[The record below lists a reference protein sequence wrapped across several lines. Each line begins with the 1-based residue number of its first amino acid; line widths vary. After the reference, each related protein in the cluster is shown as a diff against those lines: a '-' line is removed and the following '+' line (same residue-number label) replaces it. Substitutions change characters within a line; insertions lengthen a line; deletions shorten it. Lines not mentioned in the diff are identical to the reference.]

1 MNSLG
6 TARGSIELDFG
17 GMRNSV
23 KSAIA
28 ELNKIEAT
36 AKKNDAE
43 LKLLQS
49 TSEKT
54 GSALEKA
61 GQKVKLLANKLDAA
75 KQKASVYER
84 EMQTLTSRLEDNKKA
99 QEEVSG
105 KLADTKN
112 KYAEAEQNVRK
123 MSTALADSKSA
134 LATVREQYGKNSEEV
149 KVAKQAVAEHTE
161 ALKAAKETQKDYAQQ
176 VSALQSDQN
185 RLQREFADGTDAL
198 EKWDT
203 ALISA
208 QADVT
213 NLQAELNNAD
223 GEVQAI
229 AQAMAEEEEAARL
242 AAEEMERM
250 ANATKSAGEVLSD
263 AGDKIQNIGS
273 KLDSIGDTMSKTVTA
288 PLVAAGTAATKYA
301 DEYEG
306 SAAKLQTLV
315 EDGTISMEDMQARV
329 RKVSDET
336 GISANDANDA
346 MYQYVSATQD
356 VDGATD
362 GFVISAKSAVGGF
375 TDVTTAIDGLTTIMN
390 AYHLKGTD
398 NMSDIADKMLMTQN
412 KGKTTFGELSQYLG
426 QVVSTAYSANMSLDE
441 LLGSTATLTA
451 NGIQTS
457 AAITGIKAA
466 LSNIISPTD
475 DAKAAAEALG
485 IQWDAAALQEK
496 GWVGLLEDVRNS
508 MKESAPEYLELTEQ
522 AQEYSKQLEKLT
534 QTQEANTSTIDN
546 LTTEND
552 RLKKQMKSVKET
564 SGSSSDEYKALSE
577 QYDANVDKIKALKKE
592 NKELASSQKDLEK
605 KSAGVT
611 SQMDILANAADSPI
625 SVYAKLLGSVE
636 GLNTVLTLT
645 SDEGF
650 ATLKEYT
657 GAIHNAKGAVDK
669 AYDKMTGTNS
679 AKVRKSLNR
688 IKNTAIEAGEKILPV
703 ISDVLEKLAD
713 GVTKFS
719 ELDDSTQETI
729 LKFAAFT
736 AAVGPALKVTGKF
749 TSGLGGIVSKAG
761 SVVSTLSGVTTA
773 TGEVA
778 EVAEGAVTAFGA
790 GSTGLTGVLG
800 TLASPVGVA
809 VGAATAVAA
818 IGVAVE
824 VAHQKAVKNNLAEH
838 FGTVKLTADEA
849 RDAAERLTA
858 SDWTAR
864 LDLYTDAKE
873 ELDSV
878 KEQLDTT
885 VADINK
891 TQWKI
896 KMGIELT
903 DEEKEQYKGDLENAC
918 KEYQSYLDN
927 NQLTATLAV
936 NSLFGKDNK
945 AATDATNLVNS
956 AYGSLTAEMA
966 DLTKQLTDLVNKDF
980 EDGILDDKTVQK
992 SIQKILKR
1000 MAEIKQEV
1008 ADAEATVRQEEII
1021 SNFDSDNLDAS
1032 SYKKFTKELND
1043 VNKKHVEDA
1052 NEAKITY
1059 MQSAEVDY
1067 REKMRK
1073 ASEETNR
1080 TVRAELEKEA
1090 KETRD
1095 KAMQDAK
1102 LAYSDN
1108 VAESTIN
1115 TLNDSLKPLQEAY
1128 PDIAG
1133 KNGKKFTKELVDG
1146 FNKNIGMLNSGE
1158 LDFEGFLNSM
1168 DITSMSG
1175 YSKLTE
1181 TDKDAI
1187 KEMLKQLEPTKEQLE
1202 NLRDEYI
1209 KAGKTV
1215 PESVTEG
1222 LNQIDLLEAM
1232 VGSTDSYY
1240 SLLADQ
1246 VANSPE
1252 LQNAI
1257 TAAYS
1262 AGDSVQQELV
1272 NALQEKY
1279 PEIYEATIGIFDTMV
1294 SGEQLTGEQ
1303 VKSSFSALGISAT
1316 DAVIKAVTDATP
1328 NVQQTIFSML
1338 KQMESGTKLEIP
1350 QLMELFSALGIDL
1363 PETLITAISEREP
1376 DMQQEAINLIMQA
1389 SVATGKKRDEL
1400 LQQLADL
1407 GYDVDKSYADG
1418 ISNNTKQAEN
1428 AGKRLGDATAKGV
1441 QSTAKGSAES
1451 WYTTFWETLKKAGGG
1466 ALKIA
1471 GGMVGLSVLNTIA
1484 PFANG
1489 GIVTE
1494 PTLSIMGEN
1503 SDPEAIIP
1511 LSVSKRDRA
1520 RALYDYVGSE
1530 IGANY
1535 SVQNNSNGLDT
1546 ATLAKAIAAE
1556 LATTLKN
1563 APINN
1568 NVTVQMES
1576 GDVLLDR
1583 ERVGRAVAPTVS
1595 RVLATR

>member
-123 MSTALADSKSA
+123 MSTALADSKA
-134 LATVREQYGKNSEEV
+134 NLTAVREQYGKNSEEV

-176 VSALQSDQN
+176 VSALQNDQN

-223 GEVQAI
+223 GEVQSI

-315 EDGTISMEDMQARV
+315 EDGTISMEDMQANV

-356 VDGATD
+356 VEGATD

-451 NGIQTS
+451 NGMQTS
-457 AAITGIKAA
+457 AALTGIKAA

-496 GWVGLLEDVRNS
+496 GWIGLLEDVRNS

-522 AQEYSKQLEKLT
+522 AQEYSKELEKLT
-534 QTQEANTSTIDN
+534 QTQEANTNSIDD

-564 SGSSSDEYKALSE
+564 SGSSSAEYKALSE
-577 QYDANVDKIKALKKE
+577 QYDANADKIKALKKE

-657 GAIHNAKGAVDK
+657 GAIGNAEGAVDK
-669 AYDKMTGTNS
+669 AYAKMTGTNS

-688 IKNTAIEAGEKILPV
+688 IKNTAIDAGEKILPV
-703 ISDVLEKLAD
+703 IAEILEKLAD

-736 AAVGPALKVTGKF
+736 AAVGPALKITGKF
-749 TSGLGGIVSKAG
+749 TSGLGSIVSKAG
-761 SVVSTLSGVTTA
+761 SVVSTLTGVTTA

-824 VAHQKAVKNNLAEH
+824 VAHQKAVKNNLSEH
-838 FGTVKLTADEA
+838 FGTVKLSAEEA
-849 RDAAERLTA
+849 RDAAEELCST
-858 SDWTAR
+858 DWSAN
-864 LDLYTDAKE
+864 LSVYTDAKE

-878 KEQLDTT
+878 SNQLSET
-885 VADINK
+885 VANINK

-896 KMGIELT
+896 KCGITLS
-903 DEEKEQYKGDLENAC
+903 DEDKEQYKTDLDNYIKQE
-918 KEYQSYLDN
+918 QDWLDN
-927 NQLTATLAV
+927 NKLACTMAINTLYGDDSEAGKNITAFTDGV
-936 NSLFGKDNK
+936 FTGVETEMKSLGDKLSDVVNK
-945 AATDATNLVNS
+945 A
-956 AYGSLTAEMA
+956 
-966 DLTKQLTDLVNKDF
+966 F
-980 EDGILDDKTVQK
+980 EDGTLD
-992 SIQKILKR
+992 
-1000 MAEIKQEV
+1000 E
-1008 ADAEATVRQEEII
+1008 EATQETIKDLQTKMAKLQAKVTKAQSEVKYADLATDF
-1021 SNFDSDNLDAS
+1021 SMSTLPTEE
-1032 SYKKFTKELND
+1032 SYEKLTSAMNDKIKEMSEQL
-1043 VNKKHVEDA
+1043 
-1052 NEAKITY
+1052 NEAKLQLNVPVQIQFDEDGDEEAY
-1059 MQSAEVDY
+1059 KDALMQNELQYQKDVSDSIN
-1067 REKMRK
+1067 K
-1073 ASEETNR
+1073 A
-1080 TVRAELEKEA
+1080 LEWE
-1090 KETRD
+1090 
-1095 KAMQDAK
+1095 M
-1102 LAYSDN
+1102 
-1108 VAESTIN
+1108 ST
-1115 TLNDSLKPLQEAY
+1115 LQEAY
-1128 PDIAG
+1128 PDLSA
-1133 KNGKKFTKELVDG
+1133 KNGKKFISELEKG
-1146 FNKNIGMLNSGE
+1146 FTDNIATLEPGTFDMQSVLDTLDITAGKGYDELTNTDKAAIKQLLKNI
-1158 LDFEGFLNSM
+1158 
-1168 DITSMSG
+1168 
-1175 YSKLTE
+1175 
-1181 TDKDAI
+1181 
-1187 KEMLKQLEPTKEQLE
+1187 EPQKEQLE
-1202 NLRDEYI
+1202 QIANTYRE
-1209 KAGKTV
+1209 AGKEV
-1215 PESVTEG
+1215 PESISEG
-1222 LNQIDLLEAM
+1222 LHQIDLLEAM
-1232 VGSTDSYY
+1232 AGDIDSYY
-1240 SLLADQ
+1240 VLLADQ
-1246 VANSPE
+1246 AANSPE
-1252 LQNAI
+1252 LQTAI
-1257 TAAYS
+1257 SNIYASGGYVPETLA
-1262 AGDSVQQELV
+1262 
-1272 NALQEKY
+1272 NALKEKY
-1279 PEIYEATIGIFDTMV
+1279 PEIYEATIGIFDTMTN
-1294 SGEQLTGEQ
+1294 GEQQNSEAVKANFTALGLSASDSLINTLAQKEPEVQQSVFSTLSAIEKGLGSNRESLMNLFANLGWDLPQ
-1303 VKSSFSALGISAT
+1303 SFIDNLASQSGDIQKTVIDNLMYASTLPEKERQQVLDRVGLNAEDIKTTFCDTVKSGTREAKDAGRTLG
-1316 DAVIKAVTDATP
+1316 
-1328 NVQQTIFSML
+1328 
-1338 KQMESGTKLEIP
+1338 E
-1350 QLMELFSALGIDL
+1350 
-1363 PETLITAISEREP
+1363 
-1376 DMQQEAINLIMQA
+1376 
-1389 SVATGKKRDEL
+1389 
-1400 LQQLADL
+1400 
-1407 GYDVDKSYADG
+1407 
-1418 ISNNTKQAEN
+1418 
-1428 AGKRLGDATAKGV
+1428 ATANGV
-1441 QSTAKGSAES
+1441 QSTAKSSAEN
-1451 WYTTFWETLKKAGGG
+1451 WYTTFWETLKKVGGG

-1471 GGMVGLSVLNTIA
+1471 GGMVGTSILHTVM
-1484 PFANG
+1484 PFADG

-1494 PTLSIMGEN
+1494 PTFAVMGEN

-1511 LSVSKRDRA
+1511 LSVNKRDRA

-1530 IGANY
+1530 IGADY
-1535 SVQNNSNGLDT
+1535 SVQSNSNGLDT
-1546 ATLAKAIAAE
+1546 EQLATAIATK
-1556 LATTLKN
+1556 LATTLREN
-1563 APINN
+1563 PIRPTVN
-1568 NVTVQMES
+1568 VQMES

>member
-123 MSTALADSKSA
+123 MSTALADSK
-134 LATVREQYGKNSEEV
+134 ATLTAVREQYGKNSEEV

-161 ALKAAKETQKDYAQQ
+161 ALKAARETQKDYAQQ

-223 GEVQAI
+223 GEVQSI

-263 AGDKIQNIGS
+263 AGDKIQNLGS
-273 KLDSIGDTMSKTVTA
+273 KLDGIGNTMSKTVTA
-288 PLVAAGTAATKYA
+288 PLVAAGSAATKYA

-315 EDGTISMEDMQARV
+315 EDGTISMKDMQDRV

-336 GISANDANDA
+336 GISANDTNEA

-356 VDGATD
+356 VEGATD
-362 GFVISAKSAVGGF
+362 GFVISAKASVGGF
-375 TDVTTAIDGLTTIMN
+375 TDVTTAIDGLTTVMN
-390 AYHLKGTD
+390 SYHLKGSD

-441 LLGSTATLTA
+441 LLGSVATLTA

-457 AAITGIKAA
+457 SAITGIKAA

-485 IQWDAAALQEK
+485 IQWDAATLQEK
-496 GWVGLLEDVRNS
+496 GWTGLLEDVRNS
-508 MKESAPEYLELTEQ
+508 MKEAAPEYLELADQ
-522 AQEYSKQLEKLT
+522 AKAYNEQLEKLT
-534 QTQEANTSTIDN
+534 QTQEANTSTIDS

-552 RLKKQMKSVKET
+552 SLKKQMKSVKET

-592 NKELASSQKDLEK
+592 NKELASSQKDLEQ
-605 KSAGVT
+605 KSSGVT
-611 SQMDILANAADSPI
+611 SQMDVLANAADSPI

-650 ATLKEYT
+650 AMLKEYT
-657 GAIHNAKGAVDK
+657 GAIQNSEGAVDK

-688 IKNTAIEAGEKILPV
+688 IKNTAIDAGEKILPV

-736 AAVGPALKVTGKF
+736 AAVGPALKITGKF
-749 TSGLGGIVSKAG
+749 TSGLGSIVSKTG
-761 SVVSTLSGVTTA
+761 SVVNAITGVTTA

-778 EVAEGAVTAFGA
+778 GVAEGAVTAFGA

-849 RDAAERLTA
+849 RDAAEELCSTNWSA
-858 SDWTAR
+858 NLS
-864 LDLYTDAKE
+864 LYTNAKE

-878 KEQLDTT
+878 SDQLSET
-885 VADINK
+885 VANINK

-896 KMGIELT
+896 KCGITLS
-903 DEEKEQYKGDLENAC
+903 DEDKEQYKTDLDNYIKQE
-918 KEYQSYLDN
+918 QDWLDN
-927 NQLTATLAV
+927 NKLACTMAINTLYGDDSKAGKNITAFTDGV
-936 NSLFGKDNK
+936 FTGVETEMKSLGDKLSDVVNK
-945 AATDATNLVNS
+945 A
-956 AYGSLTAEMA
+956 
-966 DLTKQLTDLVNKDF
+966 F
-980 EDGILDDKTVQK
+980 EDGTLD
-992 SIQKILKR
+992 
-1000 MAEIKQEV
+1000 E
-1008 ADAEATVRQEEII
+1008 EATQETIKDLQTKMAKLQAKVTKAQSEVKYADLATDF
-1021 SNFDSDNLDAS
+1021 SMSTLPTEE
-1032 SYKKFTKELND
+1032 SYEKLTSAMNDKIKEMSEQL
-1043 VNKKHVEDA
+1043 
-1052 NEAKITY
+1052 NEAKLQLNVPVQIQFDEDGDEEAY
-1059 MQSAEVDY
+1059 KDALMQNELQYQKDVSDSIN
-1067 REKMRK
+1067 K
-1073 ASEETNR
+1073 ALDWEMT
-1080 TVRAELEKEA
+1080 T
-1090 KETRD
+1090 
-1095 KAMQDAK
+1095 
-1102 LAYSDN
+1102 
-1108 VAESTIN
+1108 
-1115 TLNDSLKPLQEAY
+1115 LQEAY
-1128 PDIAG
+1128 PDLSA
-1133 KNGKKFTKELVDG
+1133 KNGKKFISELEKG
-1146 FNKNIGMLNSGE
+1146 FTDNIATLEPGAFDMQSVLDTLDITAGKGYDELTNTDKAAIKQLLKNI
-1158 LDFEGFLNSM
+1158 
-1168 DITSMSG
+1168 
-1175 YSKLTE
+1175 
-1181 TDKDAI
+1181 
-1187 KEMLKQLEPTKEQLE
+1187 EPQKEQLE
-1202 NLRDEYI
+1202 QIANTYRE
-1209 KAGKTV
+1209 AGKEV
-1215 PESVTEG
+1215 PESISEG
-1222 LNQIDLLEAM
+1222 LHQIDLLEAM
-1232 VGSTDSYY
+1232 TGDIDSYY
-1240 SLLADQ
+1240 VLLADQ
-1246 VANSPE
+1246 AANSPE
-1252 LQNAI
+1252 LQTAI
-1257 TAAYS
+1257 SNIYASGGYVPETLA
-1262 AGDSVQQELV
+1262 

-1316 DAVIKAVTDATP
+1316 DSVIKAITDATP
-1328 NVQQTIFSML
+1328 DVQQTIFSML
-1338 KQMESGTKLEIP
+1338 KQMESGTKLQIP
-1350 QLMELFSALGIDL
+1350 QLMELFSTLGIDL

-1428 AGKRLGDATAKGV
+1428 AGKRLGEATANGV
-1441 QSTAKGSAES
+1441 QSTAKDSAEN
-1451 WYTTFWETLKKAGGG
+1451 WYTTFWETLKKVGGG
-1466 ALKIA
+1466 ALKVA

-1484 PFANG
+1484 PFADG
-1489 GIVTE
+1489 GVVTE
-1494 PTLSIMGEN
+1494 PTLAVMGEN

-1511 LSVSKRDRA
+1511 LSVAKRDRA

-1530 IGANY
+1530 IGADY
-1535 SVQNNSNGLDT
+1535 SVQNSNNGLDT

-1563 APINN
+1563 APISN

>member
-84 EMQTLTSRLEDNKKA
+84 EMQTLTSKLEDNKKA

-134 LATVREQYGKNSEEV
+134 LAAAREQYGKNSEEV

-208 QADVT
+208 KADVT

-229 AQAMAEEEEAARL
+229 AQQMAEEEEAARL

-250 ANATKSAGEVLSD
+250 ANATKSAGEVLSE
-263 AGDKIQNIGS
+263 AGDKITSVGNGMQRLGTS
-273 KLDSIGDTMSKTVTA
+273 LTVAVTA
-288 PLVAAGTAATKYA
+288 PLTAAAKKTA
-301 DEYEG
+301 DLAGEYED
-306 SAAKLQTLV
+306 SAAKLN
-315 EDGTISMEDMQARV
+315 TIADTTAVSADQLQKQSRE
-329 RKVSDET
+329 VSDDMT
-336 GISANDANDA
+336 TDWNDVNEA
-346 MYQYVSATQD
+346 MYQYISATQD
-356 VDGATD
+356 TVGASKAAEVAIM
-362 GFVISAKSAVGGF
+362 GQVGGF
-375 TDVTTAIDGLTTIMN
+375 ADSAEQVVDGLTSIGN
-390 AYHLKGTD
+390 AY
-398 NMSDIADKMLMTQN
+398 NMYGADAMEEISDKMLQTQN
-412 KGKTTFGELSQYLG
+412 LGKTTLGEISQYIG
-426 QVVSTAYSANMSLDE
+426 QVAPLASQAGISIDE
-441 LLGSTATLTA
+441 LFGSIATLTA
-451 NGIQTS
+451 SGIQTRS
-457 AAITGIKAA
+457 VMTGLKAT
-466 LSNIISPTD
+466 LSNIIKPTTEAA
-475 DAKAAAEALG
+475 DASEALG
-485 IQWDAAALQEK
+485 IQFDAAALSEK
-496 GWVGLLEDVRNS
+496 GLGGM
-508 MKESAPEYLELTEQ
+508 MKEIKEKIESASPEYAKLADEAAGYNKQITELTETQ
-522 AQEYSKQLEKLT
+522 EKNKNEISDLETQNKALKKQMEATKEQYGTSSAQYKEYSKQLSNNK
-534 QTQEANTSTIDN
+534 
-546 LTTEND
+546 
-552 RLKKQMKSVKET
+552 
-564 SGSSSDEYKALSE
+564 
-577 QYDANVDKIKALKKE
+577 DKISELKTA
-592 NKELASSQKDLEK
+592 NKDLATNQKDLEK
-605 KSAGVT
+605 QSSGVT
-611 SQMDILANAADSPI
+611 SQMETLANAVDSPL
-625 SVYAKLLGSVE
+625 SAYASLFGSVE
-636 GLNTVLTLT
+636 ALNDMMVLA
-645 SDEGF
+645 SDEGSEKL
-650 ATLKEYT
+650 AEYT
-657 GAIHNAKGAVDK
+657 KGVSNAEGTTAK
-669 AYDKMTGTNS
+669 AFKKMTDTDI
-679 AKVRKSLNR
+679 AKFRKSLNR
-688 IKNTAIEAGEKILPV
+688 LKNTGIDVGEKILPV
-703 ISDVLEKLAD
+703 FADLMEKLAD

-729 LKFAAFT
+729 LKFAAFA
-736 AAVGPALKVTGKF
+736 AAVGPAMKITGKF
-749 TSGLGGIVSKAG
+749 TSGLGSIVSKAG
-761 SVVSTLSGVTTA
+761 SVVSALSSVTTA

-778 EVAEGAVTAFGA
+778 GVAEGAVTALGTSSA
-790 GSTGLTGVLG
+790 GLTGVLG
-800 TLASPVGVA
+800 ALASPVGVA

-824 VAHQKAVKNNLAEH
+824 VAHKKAVKNNLAEH

-878 KEQLDTT
+878 TEQLDTT

-903 DEEKEQYKGDLENAC
+903 DEEKEQYKSDLENAC
-918 KEYQSYLDN
+918 KEYQDYLDN

-936 NSLFGKDNK
+936 NSLFGEDNK
-945 AATDATNLVNS
+945 ASTDATNLVNS

-1043 VNKKHVEDA
+1043 INKQHIEDA

-1059 MQSAEVDY
+1059 MQAAEVNY
-1067 REKMRK
+1067 QEEMRK
-1073 ASEETNR
+1073 AAEETNSK
-1080 TVRAELEKEA
+1080 VRAELEKEA
-1090 KETRD
+1090 KETRE

-1102 LAYSDN
+1102 LAYADN

-1115 TLNDSLKPLQEAY
+1115 TLNNSLKPLQEAY

-1146 FNKNIGMLNSGE
+1146 FNKNIDMLNSGE
-1158 LDFEGFLNSM
+1158 LDFSGFLNSM
-1168 DITSMSG
+1168 DIASMEG

-1187 KEMLKQLEPTKEQLE
+1187 NEMLKQLEPTKEQLE

-1222 LNQIDLLEAM
+1222 LTQIDLLEAM

-1240 SLLADQ
+1240 TLLADQ
-1246 VANSPE
+1246 AANSPE

-1257 TAAYS
+1257 ATAYA
-1262 AGDSVQQELV
+1262 AGQSVPQELV

-1294 SGEQLTGEQ
+1294 SGEQQNSED
-1303 VKSSFSALGISAT
+1303 VKANFTALGLSVSDSLINVLAQ
-1316 DAVIKAVTDATP
+1316 KEP
-1328 NVQQTIFSML
+1328 EVQQAVFSTLSTIERGLGSNRD
-1338 KQMESGTKLEIP
+1338 G
-1350 QLMELFSALGIDL
+1350 LMELFANLGWDL
-1363 PETLITAISEREP
+1363 PQSFIDNLALQDGEMQKTVINNLMYASTLPEKERQAILDKIGVNAE
-1376 DMQQEAINLIMQA
+1376 DIK
-1389 SVATGKKRDEL
+1389 ATFCDTVKSGTRD
-1400 LQQLADL
+1400 
-1407 GYDVDKSYADG
+1407 
-1418 ISNNTKQAEN
+1418 AED
-1428 AGKRLGDATAKGV
+1428 AGKQLGEATAKGAE
-1441 QSTAKGSAES
+1441 STARNSGKNWLSA
-1451 WYTTFWETLKKAGGG
+1451 FWDTIKNAGGSIFNRKG
-1466 ALKIA
+1466 I
-1471 GGMVGLSVLNTIA
+1471 GSTILPA
-1484 PFANG
+1484 ITPFANG

-1511 LSVSKRDRA
+1511 LSASKRDRA

-1530 IGANY
+1530 IGADY
-1535 SVQNNSNGLDT
+1535 SVQNSNNGLDT
-1546 ATLAKAIAAE
+1546 ATLAKAISAE
-1556 LATTLKN
+1556 LATTLREN
-1563 APINN
+1563 PIRPTVN
-1568 NVTVQMES
+1568 VQMDG

>member
-6 TARGSIELDFG
+6 TARGTIELDFG

-84 EMQTLTSRLEDNKKA
+84 EMQTLTSKLEDNKKA

-134 LATVREQYGKNSEEV
+134 LAAAREQYGKNSEEV

-176 VSALQSDQN
+176 VSALQGDQN

-223 GEVQAI
+223 GEVQTI
-229 AQAMAEEEEAARL
+229 AQTMAEEEEATRL

-250 ANATKSAGEVLSD
+250 ANATKSAGEILSD
-263 AGDKIQNIGS
+263 AGDKITNLGNGMQKVGTA
-273 KLDSIGDTMSKTVTA
+273 LTVAVTA
-288 PLVAAGTAATKYA
+288 PLTAAAKKTTDLA
-301 DEYEG
+301 GEYED
-306 SAAKLQTLV
+306 SAAKLN
-315 EDGTISMEDMQARV
+315 TIADTTAVSADQLQKQSRE
-329 RKVSDET
+329 VSDDMT
-336 GISANDANDA
+336 TDWNDVNEA
-346 MYQYVSATQD
+346 MYQYISATQD
-356 VDGATD
+356 TVGASKAVKVAIM
-362 GFVISAKSAVGGF
+362 GHVGGF
-375 TDVTTAIDGLTTIMN
+375 ADSAEQVVDGLTSIGN
-390 AYHLKGTD
+390 AY
-398 NMSDIADKMLMTQN
+398 NMYGADKMEEISDKMLQTQN
-412 KGKTTFGELSQYLG
+412 LGKTTLGEISKYIG
-426 QVVSTAYSANMSLDE
+426 QVAPLASQAGISIDE
-441 LLGSTATLTA
+441 LFGSIATLTA
-451 NGIQTS
+451 SGIHTRS
-457 AAITGIKAA
+457 VMTGLKATF
-466 LSNIISPTD
+466 SNIIKPTTE
-475 DAKAAAEALG
+475 AAAAAEALG
-485 IQWDAAALQEK
+485 LKFDAAALSEKGLGGMMKEIKEKIESASPEYAKLADEAGDYNKQIAELTATQEK
-496 GWVGLLEDVRNS
+496 NKNEISDLETQNKALKKQ
-508 MKESAPEYLELTEQ
+508 MEATKEQYGTSSAQYK
-522 AQEYSKQLEKLT
+522 EYSKQL
-534 QTQEANTSTIDN
+534 SDN
-546 LTTEND
+546 
-552 RLKKQMKSVKET
+552 K
-564 SGSSSDEYKALSE
+564 
-577 QYDANVDKIKALKKE
+577 DKISELKTA
-592 NKELASSQKDLEK
+592 NKDLATNQKDLEK
-605 KSAGVT
+605 QSSGVT
-611 SQMDILANAADSPI
+611 AQMEVLANAVDSPL
-625 SVYAKLLGSVE
+625 SAYASLFGSVE
-636 GLNTVLTLT
+636 ALNDMMVLA
-645 SDEGF
+645 SDEGSKKL
-650 ATLKEYT
+650 AEYT
-657 GAIHNAKGAVDK
+657 KGVSDAEGTTAKAFK
-669 AYDKMTGTNS
+669 KMTDTDI
-679 AKVRKSLNR
+679 AKFRKSLNR
-688 IKNTAIEAGEKILPV
+688 LKNTGIDVGEKILPV
-703 ISDVLEKLAD
+703 FADLMEKLAD

-729 LKFAAFT
+729 LKFAAF
-736 AAVGPALKVTGKF
+736 AAAAGPALKITGKF
-749 TSGLGGIVSKAG
+749 TTGLGGIVSKAG
-761 SVVSTLSGVTTA
+761 SAVSALSGVTTA

-778 EVAEGAVTAFGA
+778 GVAEGAVTAFGA

-809 VGAATAVAA
+809 IGAATAVAA

-849 RDAAERLTA
+849 RDAAERLTE

-878 KEQLDTT
+878 TEQLDTT

-936 NSLFGKDNK
+936 NSLFGEDNK
-945 AATDATNLVNS
+945 ASTDATNLVNS

-1021 SNFDSDNLDAS
+1021 SNFDSDNLDAN

-1043 VNKKHVEDA
+1043 VNKKHIEDA

-1059 MQSAEVDY
+1059 MQAAEVDY

-1073 ASEETNR
+1073 ASEETNSK
-1080 TVRAELEKEA
+1080 VRAELEKEA

-1102 LAYSDN
+1102 FAYAGN

-1115 TLNDSLKPLQEAY
+1115 TLNNSLKPLQEAY

-1146 FNKNIGMLNSGE
+1146 FNKNIDMLNSGE
-1158 LDFEGFLNSM
+1158 LDFSGFLNSM
-1168 DITSMSG
+1168 DIASMEG

-1187 KEMLKQLEPTKEQLE
+1187 NEMLKQLEPTKEQLE

-1222 LNQIDLLEAM
+1222 LTQIDLLEAM

-1240 SLLADQ
+1240 TLLADQ
-1246 VANSPE
+1246 AANSPE

-1257 TAAYS
+1257 ATAYA
-1262 AGDSVQQELV
+1262 AGQSVPQELV

-1294 SGEQLTGEQ
+1294 SGEQQNSEAVKANFTALGLSVSDSLINTIAQKEPEVQQAVFSTLSTIERGLGSNRESLMNLFSSLGWDLPQSFIDNLVLQDGEMQ
-1303 VKSSFSALGISAT
+1303 KTVINNLMYASTLPEKERQAILDRIGVNAEDIKTTFCDTVKSGT
-1316 DAVIKAVTDATP
+1316 RDAED
-1328 NVQQTIFSML
+1328 
-1338 KQMESGTKLEIP
+1338 
-1350 QLMELFSALGIDL
+1350 
-1363 PETLITAISEREP
+1363 
-1376 DMQQEAINLIMQA
+1376 
-1389 SVATGKKRDEL
+1389 
-1400 LQQLADL
+1400 
-1407 GYDVDKSYADG
+1407 
-1418 ISNNTKQAEN
+1418 
-1428 AGKRLGDATAKGV
+1428 AGKQLGEATAKGAE
-1441 QSTAKGSAES
+1441 STARNSGKNWLSA
-1451 WYTTFWETLKKAGGG
+1451 FWDTIKNAGGSIFNRKG
-1466 ALKIA
+1466 I
-1471 GGMVGLSVLNTIA
+1471 GSTILPA
-1484 PFANG
+1484 ITPFANG

-1511 LSVSKRDRA
+1511 LSVGKRDRA

-1530 IGANY
+1530 IGADY
-1535 SVQNNSNGLDT
+1535 SVQSNSNGLDT
-1546 ATLAKAIAAE
+1546 EQLATAISTK
-1556 LATTLKN
+1556 LATTLREN
-1563 APINN
+1563 PIRPTVN
-1568 NVTVQMES
+1568 VQMDG